1 MHNFFLWTFLFLR
14 FFPLIFLFG
23 RWDGDNNLKR
33 MFGWNNNNNTRVF
46 SFHSFIVVSRHF
58 LSREGIQF
66 LYIFRYIYIWFNN
79 NRNFNLQYSLEL
91 CSCFL
96 FFFLSLSPRVR
107 PLMFL
112 VWSFVFLVIAFCFIF
127 LFLIN
132 LYIYKLIFLN

>member
-14 FFPLIFLFG
+14 FFPLIFFYLEG
-23 RWDGDNNLKR
+23 WDGDNNLKR

-96 FFFLSLSPRVR
+96 FFFSLPFSSRTTAHVPS
-107 PLMFL
+107 LK
-112 VWSFVFLVIAFCFIF
+112 FCFLSNRV
-127 LFLIN
+127 LFHLLVFN
-132 LYIYKLIFLN
+132 QSVYL